1 MQFILSALLMIL
13 VGLFV
18 RRYWIIL
25 LLIWYSLQAIVG
37 IVISSWITALILT
50 MLNFLTNGNV
60 WEGFNTY
67 WMYSAVFFV
76 VGSIVY
82 VCIWVD
88 IFTAIGNLISSLS
101 KK

>member
-1 MQFILSALLMIL
+1 MQFILYSLLMIL
-13 VGLFV
+13 IGLFV

-25 LLIWYSLQAIVG
+25 LLIWYSIQAIVG
-37 IVISSWITALILT
+37 IVISSWMTAMVLT
-50 MLNFLTNGNV
+50 MLNYLTNGNV

-67 WMYSAVFFV
+67 WMYSGVFFV

-82 VCIWVD
+82 VCIWMD
-88 IFTAIGNLISSLS
+88 IFTAIGNLISSFL

>member
-1 MQFILSALLMIL
+1 MQFILYSLLMIL
-13 VGLFV
+13 IGLFV

-25 LLIWYSLQAIVG
+25 LLIWYSIQAIVG
-37 IVISSWITALILT
+37 IVISSWMTALVLT

-60 WEGFNTY
+60 WEGFNTF

-88 IFTAIGNLISSLS
+88 IFTAIGNLIGSLS